1 MLIRQNIMS
10 LGGENM
16 RNTIEIVGIK
26 VDNVNYVEA
35 EKRVDEY
42 LEGDKLNMIFTP
54 NGEIL
59 LNAVKDR
66 EFGDLLNE
74 AQLVIPDGI
83 GVVIAS
89 KFYGTPLKER
99 VTGVDL
105 TNRILAIAAG
115 KGSKVY
121 ILGAAKEV
129 VTAAAD
135 KIKEQYEG
143 INIVGIRDGYFSEDE
158 ETEIIEDI
166 NIKEADI
173 LLVALGVPKQEFFI
187 YNHRN
192 ELKVKLAISIGG
204 SLDVISG
211 RLKRAPEFYQRMGLE
226 WLYRLIQEPSRLKRI
241 MALPK
246 FILLALYDS
255 ISTKH

>member
-1 MLIRQNIMS
+1 MS
-10 LGGENM
+10 LGGEGM
-16 RNTIEIVGIK
+16 RDTIEIVGVK
-26 VDNVNYVEA
+26 VDNVNYAEA
-35 EKRVDEY
+35 EKRVEEF

-59 LNAVKDR
+59 LNAVKNR
-66 EFGDLLNE
+66 ELENVLNE

-83 GVVIAS
+83 SVVIAS

-105 TNRILAIAAG
+105 TNGILAIAAE

-121 ILGAAKEV
+121 MLGAAKEV
-129 VTAAAD
+129 VAAAAD

-158 ETEIIEDI
+158 VIEIIEDI
-166 NIKEADI
+166 NKKEADI
-173 LLVALGVPKQEFFI
+173 LLVALGMLKQEFFI

-192 ELKVKLAISIGG
+192 ELRVKLAIGIGG
-204 SLDVISG
+204 SLDIISG
-211 RLKRAPEFYQRMGLE
+211 RLKRAPEFYQKMGLE
-226 WLYRLIQEPSRLKRI
+226 WLYRLIQEPSRFMRI
-241 MALPK
+241 MALPR

-255 ISTKH
+255 IAAKH

>member
-1 MLIRQNIMS
+1 
-10 LGGENM
+10 M
-16 RNTIEIVGIK
+16 RNTIEIVGVK
-26 VDNVNYVEA
+26 VDNVNYIEA
-35 EKRVDEY
+35 EKKVQEY

-54 NGEIL
+54 NGEML
-59 LNAVKDR
+59 LNAVKNR
-66 EFGDLLNE
+66 EFENVLNE

-105 TNRILAIAAG
+105 TNRILAIAAERG
-115 KGSKVY
+115 KKVY
-121 ILGAAKEV
+121 MLGAAKEV

-135 KIKEQYEG
+135 KVKEQYKG
-143 INIVGIRDGYFSEDE
+143 LNIVGIRDGYFSEDDE
-158 ETEIIEDI
+158 AEIIEDI
-166 NIKEADI
+166 NNKETDI

-192 ELKVKLAISIGG
+192 ELKVKLAIGIGG

-211 RLKRAPEFYQRMGLE
+211 RLKRAPEFYQKNGLE

-241 MALPK
+241 MNLPK
-246 FILLALYDS
+246 FIMLALYDS
-255 ISTKH
+255 ISTKR